1 MVVLRQAA
9 VAAALAKIRILAPGP
24 QVSAANLGHV
34 RDVLVGLAAQS
45 SLWSHGFDVPA
56 ETGELWETISV
67 DPDGRYE
74 LGLWHTTKAIATVP
88 HDHTTWAVVAGI
100 SGTEANRMYATASD
114 GLLVTGEVAVTAG
127 VGHAMLP
134 DDIHSV
140 SLDGT
145 EEPVMQLHLYG
156 LCIARLQGR
165 RVFDEEGRCAL
176 MDGNAVPSVDGG
188 AFQLARERSSCDCDN
203 DDAGPTAKL

>member
-1 MVVLRQAA
+1 
-9 VAAALAKIRILAPGP
+9 
-24 QVSAANLGHV
+24 
-34 RDVLVGLAAQS
+34 
-45 SLWSHGFDVPA
+45 
-56 ETGELWETISV
+56 
-67 DPDGRYE
+67 
-74 LGLWHTTKAIATVP
+74 
-88 HDHTTWAVVAGI
+88 
-100 SGTEANRMYATASD
+100 
-114 GLLVTGEVAVTAG
+114 
-127 VGHAMLP
+127 MLP

-176 MDGNAVPSVDGG
+176 MNGNAVPSVDGG
-188 AFQLARERSSCDCDN
+188 AFQLARERSSCDCDCDN